1 MSLRDVFTSWQS
13 VCFSVSII
21 RLLRSYFAR
30 NDEDLRHCE
39 EARRGNLFVSQ
50 FQFMRLLRSYFPR
63 NDNGLRHCETF
74 LRRGNLFVII
84 VIARRHDAAICLFL
98 SFNHEITSVIL
109 SS

>member
-1 MSLRDVFTSWQS
+1 VAICLLLSSLRGGTTWQS
-13 VCFSVSII
+13 FCFSVSI
-21 RLLRSYFAR
+21 
-30 NDEDLRHCE
+30 
-39 EARRGNLFVSQ
+39 
-50 FQFMRLLRSYFPR
+50 MRLLRSYFPR
-63 NDNGLRHCETF
+63 NNNGLRHCETF